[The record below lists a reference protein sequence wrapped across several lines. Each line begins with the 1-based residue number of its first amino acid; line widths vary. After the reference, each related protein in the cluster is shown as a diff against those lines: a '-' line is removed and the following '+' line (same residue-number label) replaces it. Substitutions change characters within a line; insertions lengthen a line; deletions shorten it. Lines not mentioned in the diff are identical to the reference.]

1 MLSYYKK
8 KVFVKILS
16 FFGKCGKKK
25 KKKDM
30 IMLFCGGKL
39 VKLTLENSVNSI
51 HRIQL
56 CLKWTLERL
65 EKEILVTEKNMM
77 DLLSVWIYFVNVQ
90 EWTEKTK
97 TKIEFC
103 FK

>member
-1 MLSYYKK
+1 
-8 KVFVKILS
+8 
-16 FFGKCGKKK
+16 
-25 KKKDM
+25 
-30 IMLFCGGKL
+30 MLFCGGKL

-51 HRIQL
+51 RRIQL